1 MSEPVF
7 CQNCGRLCKEVYK
20 GGNRLPYCSRDCAIT
35 GYLIDKYGGLIF
47 LTFMLLIFA
56 MALTA
61 DYMAVKYSPT
71 TQEQGRNMDDK
82 EQ

>member
-7 CQNCGRLCKEVYK
+7 CQNCGRLCKSVYK

-35 GYLIDKYGGLIF
+35 GYLIDKYEGLIS
-47 LTFMLLIFA
+47 LTFMLLIVA

-61 DYMAVKYSPT
+61 DYMNVKYSPT
-71 TQEQGRNMDDK
+71 TQTQEQEND
-82 EQ
+82 E